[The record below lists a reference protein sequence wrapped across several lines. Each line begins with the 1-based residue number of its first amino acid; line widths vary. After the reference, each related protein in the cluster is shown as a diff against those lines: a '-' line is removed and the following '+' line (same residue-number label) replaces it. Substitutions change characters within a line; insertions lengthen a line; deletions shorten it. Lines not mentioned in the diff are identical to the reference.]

1 MKRIALTA
9 LLLGSAGLWSAPASA
24 LNLLGNCSVSATATA
39 GFGVYD
45 TLSASNNDSAGGSVT
60 FTCYSLASLLGGT
73 IPFTIKL
80 NNGLWGAFPQRAM
93 NSDSGG
99 NKLNY
104 NLYTSTARTTIWG
117 DGTSGT
123 GVKSGSFHYPA
134 LIGIG
139 VKREETHYFYGRIP
153 ANQNV
158 PAGTYSDSI
167 TVTVVY

>member
-24 LNLLGNCSVSATATA
+24 LNLFSNCSVSATATA

-60 FTCYSLASLLGGT
+60 FTCYSLVSLLAGT
-73 IPFTIKL
+73 MPFTIKL
-80 NNGLWGAFPQRAM
+80 NKGLWGVFPQRAM
-93 NSDSGG
+93 KSGD

-104 NLYTSTARTTIWG
+104 NLYTSSARTTIWG

-123 GVKSGSFHYPA
+123 GVASGSFQHPG
-134 LIGIG
+134 LGVG
-139 VKREETHYFYGRIP
+139 VKFEQSYSFYGRIP
-153 ANQNV
+153 ASQNV
-158 PAGTYSDSI
+158 PVGTYSDSI

>member
-24 LNLLGNCSVSATATA
+24 LNLLGDCSVSATATA

-60 FTCYSLASLLGGT
+60 FTCTSLASLLGGT
-73 IPFTIKL
+73 ISYTIKL
-80 NNGLWGAFPQRAM
+80 NNGLGGVFPQRAM
-93 NSDSGG
+93 ESGG

-123 GVKSGSFHYPA
+123 GVESGSFHYPG
-134 LIGIG
+134 LIGVG
-139 VKREETHYFYGRIP
+139 VKREKSYSFYGRIP

>member
-1 MKRIALTA
+1 MKRIVLTA

-24 LNLLGNCSVSATATA
+24 LNLLGDCEVSATATA

-45 TLSASNNDSAGGSVT
+45 TLSDSNNDSAGGSVT

-73 IPFTIKL
+73 ISFTIKL
-80 NNGLWGAFPQRAM
+80 NNGLWGVFPQRVM
-93 NSDSGG
+93 SSGG

-104 NLYTSTARTTIWG
+104 NLYTSSARTTIWG

-123 GVKSGSFHYPA
+123 GVKSGSFYYPA
-134 LIGIG
+134 LIGLG

-158 PAGTYSDSI
+158 PAGEYRDTVG
-167 TVTVVY
+167 VTVLY

>member
-1 MKRIALTA
+1 MKRTALTA

-24 LNLLGNCSVSATATA
+24 LNLFNRCGVSATATA

-60 FTCYSLASLLGGT
+60 FTCYSLVSLLAGT
-73 IPFTIKL
+73 MPFTIKL
-80 NNGLWGAFPQRAM
+80 DNGLWGVFPQRAM
-93 NSDSGG
+93 NSGG

-117 DGTSGT
+117 DGASGT
-123 GVKSGSFHYPA
+123 GVASGSFHNPGLLSVA
-134 LIGIG
+134 
-139 VKREETHYFYGRIP
+139 VKHEETHHFYGRIP

-167 TVTVVY
+167 TVTVLY